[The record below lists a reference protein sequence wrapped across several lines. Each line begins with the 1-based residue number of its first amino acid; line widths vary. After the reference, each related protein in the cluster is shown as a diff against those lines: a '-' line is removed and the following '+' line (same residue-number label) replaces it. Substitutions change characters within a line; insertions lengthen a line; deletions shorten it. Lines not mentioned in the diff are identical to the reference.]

1 MSNRLNLR
9 IGRSLRRLA
18 LWGLLGVLLA
28 WGLPMLP
35 GVAQQ
40 PDTMGSN
47 RAQALNLQGQQQ
59 LEQGDPQ
66 GALESWL
73 QAETL
78 YRQAGKQAEKVEFQL
93 NQARALQALGF
104 YRRAKTLLEQVVAE
118 QQPAPNSALKANSLL
133 ALGNGLRL
141 VGEYERSQEVLT
153 ASLAIAQQI
162 NSSPDIQAAYLHLG
176 NALLAQQEFPT
187 ALDYFNKAAAL
198 EGTLQLTA
206 RLRQFKLLQQLE
218 RSPAA
223 MTLLPEIESQ
233 LETLPISQQ
242 GIYGRI
248 ELAAI
253 LMHGTKP
260 KAESAVTIPPIS
272 ASQTSLKSAQLLAIA
287 MQQAKALGDRRAESY
302 ATGRLAQLYE
312 QTQQWAEAER
322 LTQRAL
328 QLAKSVN
335 VPEIIYQW
343 QWQMGRILQ
352 SRQDTPGATA
362 AYTQA
367 VGTLQSLRKDL
378 VAIGQ
383 DVQFTFRDQV
393 EPVYRG
399 LVDLLLQPTPSQ
411 ENLKKARQVIES
423 LQLAEL
429 NNFFRE
435 ACLDAEA
442 KSIDEVDPT
451 AAVIYPVIL
460 PDRLDVILTLPGQP
474 LRHYST
480 RLTQTEIEAGIQR
493 MRSSLR
499 RTSFTQERLAAAQQM
514 YRWLIQPAVAELQAH
529 QIKTLVFVP
538 DGSLRSL
545 PIAAL
550 HDGDRYL
557 LEQYQIAIAP
567 SLQLL
572 SPRPLQREQMRA
584 LVGGLSEGIA
594 GSAPLP
600 GVEREINQISQ
611 QISARVLLNRSFT
624 TASLQ
629 SQVQTA
635 PFTVVHLAT
644 HGQFSSEVD
653 DTYVQTWD
661 GRLTVNELQ
670 GLLNQRSLTDSTAI
684 ELLVLSACQT
694 AEGDNRAALGMA
706 GVAVRSG
713 ARSTLATLWA
723 VNDDSTAAFIA
734 AFYKALSQP
743 NISKAQA
750 VQEAQ
755 LSLLRSPEFKHPFYW
770 APFILVGNWL

>member
-9 IGRSLRRLA
+9 IGRSLHRFL

-28 WGLPMLP
+28 WGLPVLP

-40 PDTMGSN
+40 PVTMGSD
-47 RAQALNLQGQQQ
+47 RAQALNLQGQHQF
-59 LEQGDPQ
+59 EQGDPQ

-73 QAETL
+73 QAEML
-78 YRQAGKQAEKVEFQL
+78 YRQAGQQAEKTGSQL

-118 QQPAPNSALKANSLL
+118 QQPDPNSVLKANSLL
-133 ALGNGLRL
+133 ALGNVLRL

-153 ASLAIAQQI
+153 ASLSIAQQI

-187 ALDYFNKAAAL
+187 ALDYFSKAAAM

-223 MTLLPEIESQ
+223 MALLPGIESQ

-248 ELAAI
+248 GLAAI
-253 LMHGTKP
+253 LMHGAKP
-260 KAESAVTIPPIS
+260 KAESAVTTLPIS
-272 ASQTSLKSAQLLAIA
+272 ASQPSLKSAQLLAIA
-287 MQQAKALGDRRAESY
+287 MQQAKTLGDRRAESY
-302 ATGRLAQLYE
+302 AAGRLGQVYE
-312 QTQQWAEAER
+312 QTQQWAEAEH

-362 AYTQA
+362 AYSQA

-460 PDRLDVILTLPGQP
+460 RDRLDVILTLPGQP
-474 LRHYST
+474 LWHYST
-480 RLTQTEIEAGIQR
+480 PLTQIEIEAGIQR

-499 RTSFTQERLAAAQQM
+499 RTSFTQERLAAAQQL
-514 YRWLIQPAVAELQAH
+514 YRWLIQPAAAELETH

-538 DGSLRSL
+538 VGSLRSL

-594 GSAPLP
+594 GATPLP
-600 GVEREINQISQ
+600 GVEREINQIRD
-611 QISARVLLNRSFT
+611 QISAQVLLNRSFT
-624 TASLQ
+624 TQTLQ
-629 SQVQTA
+629 AEVQKS

-661 GRLTVNELQ
+661 GRLTVNALQ
-670 GLLNQRSLTDSTAI
+670 ALLNQRSLTDSTAI

-723 VNDDSTAAFIA
+723 VNDDSTATFIA

>member
-1 MSNRLNLR
+1 MLRLNSR
-9 IGRSLRRLA
+9 IGRSLRRFL
-18 LWGLLGVLLA
+18 LWGVLGVLLA
-28 WGLPMLP
+28 CGLPMLP
-35 GVAQQ
+35 AVAQQ
-40 PDTMGSN
+40 STATAGD
-47 RAQALNLQGQQQ
+47 RAEALNLQGQQQ
-59 LEQGDPQ
+59 LDHGDPQ
-66 GALESWL
+66 AALETWL

-78 YRQAGKQAEKVEFQL
+78 YRKAGEQAGKIGSQL

-118 QQPAPNSALKANSLL
+118 QQSAPESALKANGLL
-133 ALGNGLRL
+133 TLGNALRL
-141 VGEYERSQEVLT
+141 VGEYERSQDVLMS
-153 ASLAIAQQI
+153 SLAIAQQI
-162 NSSPDIQAAYLHLG
+162 NSPPNVQAAYLHLG
-176 NALLAQQEFPT
+176 NTLAALQELPT
-187 ALDYFNKAAAL
+187 ALDHFGKAAAM
-198 EGTLQLTA
+198 EGTLQFTA

-218 RSPAA
+218 RSPEAVA
-223 MTLLPEIESQ
+223 LLPQIESQ
-233 LETLPISQQ
+233 LETLPAGQQ
-242 GIYGRI
+242 AIYGRV
-248 ELAAI
+248 ELAAL
-253 LMHGTKP
+253 LMQG
-260 KAESAVTIPPIS
+260 AESKS
-272 ASQTSLKSAQLLAIA
+272 APQTKLKSAQLLAIA
-287 MQQAKALGDRRAESY
+287 MQQAKSLGDRRAESY
-302 ATGRLAQLYE
+302 ATGRLGQLYE

-335 VPEIIYQW
+335 VPEIVYQW
-343 QWQMGRILQ
+343 QWQMGRILR
-352 SRQDTPGATA
+352 SRQHLPEATV

-367 VGTLQSLRKDL
+367 VSTLQSLRKDL

-460 PDRLDVILTLPGQP
+460 RDRLDVILTLPGQP
-474 LRHYST
+474 LRHYTTPLS
-480 RLTQTEIEAGIQR
+480 QAEIEAGILR
-493 MRSSLR
+493 MRTALR

-514 YRWLIQPAVAELQAH
+514 YRWLIQPAAAELQAH
-529 QIKTLVFVP
+529 HIKTLVFVP

-600 GVEREINQISQ
+600 GVEREINQIRQ
-611 QISARVLLNRSFT
+611 QISARVLLNHSFT

-670 GLLNQRSLTDSTAI
+670 ALLNQRSLTDSTAI

-694 AEGDNRAALGMA
+694 AEGDSRAALGMA
-706 GVAVRSG
+706 GIAVRSG

-723 VNDDSTAAFIA
+723 VNDDSTAAFIT
-734 AFYKALSQP
+734 AFYKAFSQP

-755 LSLLRSPEFKHPFYW
+755 LSLLRSSEFKHPFYW